1 VVAVASA
8 CALASWR
15 ASLRASLTI
24 SLVLETDI
32 SAFVRLHIDCFSRRC
47 KTSSQFLIIF
57 SPVEVI
63 VMKIS
68 RQGASMS
75 VARLEQDQ
83 WSRKYVYVF
92 FMLKFNGWRSCS
104 SFVFSFSRA

>member
-1 VVAVASA
+1 MVAVASA
-8 CALASWR
+8 CAFASWR

-32 SAFVRLHIDCFSRRC
+32 SAFVRLHIDCFSIRR

-68 RQGASMS
+68 RQGVSMS
-75 VARLEQDQ
+75 FARLEQDQ

-92 FMLKFNGWRSCS
+92 FILKFNSWRSCS

>member
-1 VVAVASA
+1 M
-8 CALASWR
+8 
-15 ASLRASLTI
+15 RASLTI

-32 SAFVRLHIDCFSRRC
+32 SAFVRLHSDCFSRRC

-63 VMKIS
+63 VIKIS
-68 RQGASMS
+68 RQGVAIS

-83 WSRKYVYVF
+83 
-92 FMLKFNGWRSCS
+92 
-104 SFVFSFSRA
+104 

>member
-1 VVAVASA
+1 M
-8 CALASWR
+8 
-15 ASLRASLTI
+15 RASLTI

-32 SAFVRLHIDCFSRRC
+32 SAFVKLHSDFFSRRC

-63 VMKIS
+63 VIKIS

-75 VARLEQDQ
+75 LARLEQDQ
-83 WSRKYVYVF
+83 
-92 FMLKFNGWRSCS
+92 
-104 SFVFSFSRA
+104 

>member
-1 VVAVASA
+1 MRV
-8 CALASWR
+8 
-15 ASLRASLTI
+15 SLTI

-32 SAFVRLHIDCFSRRC
+32 SAFVRLHIDFFSRRC
-47 KTSSQFLIIF
+47 KTSSQFLIIS
-57 SPVEVI
+57 SPVEAI

-68 RQGASMS
+68 RQGVSMS

-83 WSRKYVYVF
+83 WSRKYVYDF

>member
-1 VVAVASA
+1 MVAVASA

-32 SAFVRLHIDCFSRRC
+32 SAFVRLHSDFFSRRC

-63 VMKIS
+63 VIKIS